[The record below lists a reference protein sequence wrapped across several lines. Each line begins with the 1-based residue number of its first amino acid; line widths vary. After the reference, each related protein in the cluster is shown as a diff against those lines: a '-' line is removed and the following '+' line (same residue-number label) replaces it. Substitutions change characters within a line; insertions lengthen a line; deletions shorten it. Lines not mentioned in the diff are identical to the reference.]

1 MEAIVIADSSQV
13 GEARRHAMALS
24 KRLGFTETAVGQ
36 VGIVATELAAN
47 LFRHGLG
54 GELLIGGYEDE
65 TGSGF
70 ECLALDKGPGMVN
83 VERCLE
89 DGFSTSGTS
98 GTGLGAIARQSHV
111 LDIFTQ
117 PSKGTAILVRIS
129 RDPKD
134 HDRAMAR
141 SGVVSVPYPG
151 ETVCGDGHRLDRR
164 TGGFSMMVSDG
175 LGHGIYAA
183 EASNAAVETFNKL
196 AGRPPAEIAQA
207 MHVLLRKTRGAA
219 VGIARFERDQGTVNY
234 IGVGNV
240 AAVILEVGGAR
251 RMVSHNG
258 TIGHT
263 ARRFQDFEYPVTVP
277 FLMVLASDGLGT
289 AWTLDA
295 YPGLQ
300 SRHPSLIAG
309 VLYRDFRRNR
319 DDVTI
324 LIVREEGP

>member
-1 MEAIVIADSSQV
+1 
-13 GEARRHAMALS
+13 
-24 KRLGFTETAVGQ
+24 
-36 VGIVATELAAN
+36 
-47 LFRHGLG
+47 
-54 GELLIGGYEDE
+54 
-65 TGSGF
+65 
-70 ECLALDKGPGMVN
+70 
-83 VERCLE
+83 
-89 DGFSTSGTS
+89 
-98 GTGLGAIARQSHV
+98 
-111 LDIFTQ
+111 
-117 PSKGTAILVRIS
+117 
-129 RDPKD
+129 
-134 HDRAMAR
+134 
-141 SGVVSVPYPG
+141 
-151 ETVCGDGHRLDRR
+151 
-164 TGGFSMMVSDG
+164 
-175 LGHGIYAA
+175 
-183 EASNAAVETFNKL
+183 
-196 AGRPPAEIAQA
+196 